1 MRRVNKRLLTYVK
14 LLNRKNQEKVLK
26 ITEELIEEQLKV
38 DRKFVDSLTEPLFEE
53 QPSYNENDIWEII
66 YKFPA

>member
-26 ITEELIEEQLKV
+26 ITEELIEEQLKEECLIV
-38 DRKFVDSLTEPLFEE
+38 DR
-53 QPSYNENDIWEII
+53 
-66 YKFPA
+66 